1 MGKTEQSMSIMSS
14 STQATGSN
22 IFDPMTPSN
31 LQEPFVFF
39 AKLRQEKPVY
49 WNEQY
54 SFWML
59 TRYQDV
65 KAVLRAPRQF
75 SSATGVEIEKRAEQI
90 PQSARASFD
99 IGKRFWYTA
108 IQNTDPPK
116 HTDQR
121 GAVMNAFT
129 PQVVAEMR
137 TSIQQRVDHL
147 LDEMDRA
154 ATCDFVSE
162 FAYPLPSLVIFDLLG
177 VPAEDHEA
185 MREATQALVMF
196 PSTAYKGDFGAMEHI
211 AERLTRAQEVLE
223 RLIQQRRREPKKD
236 LISILLQAET
246 GTTQL
251 PDDEI
256 VVLCNFLLGAGHETT
271 ANLLSGSLRYLLERR
286 ELWEQLGAAREMI
299 PTAVEELLRFVSP
312 VLWLS
317 RLPAE
322 DIELDGQVLRK
333 GTRLQ
338 LGIGAANHD
347 PAEFPNPE
355 QLDFT
360 RPKVNS
366 LAFGYGPHFCLGAA
380 LARMETQVALSS
392 LLDRI
397 PKVQLGTR
405 HFEYRPLYFLRA
417 LKSLPIV
424 VRGS

>member
-1 MGKTEQSMSIMSS
+1 MIKSN
-14 STQATGSN
+14 STQAGSDL
-22 IFDPMTPSN
+22 FDPMTRSN

-39 AKLRQEKPVY
+39 AKLRKEKPVH

-75 SSATGVEIEKRAEQI
+75 SSATGVEIERRAEQI

-108 IQNTDPPK
+108 MQNTDPPK

-147 LDEMDRA
+147 LDKMERS

-185 MREATQALVMF
+185 MREATQSLVMF

-211 AERLTRAQEVLE
+211 AERLTRAQGVLE
-223 RLIQQRRREPKKD
+223 RLIQERRREPKKD
-236 LISILLQAET
+236 LISILLHAET

-256 VVLCNFLLGAGHETT
+256 VVLCNFLLAAGHETT

-312 VLWLS
+312 VLWAS

-322 DIELDGQVLRK
+322 DIELDGHLLRK
-333 GTRLQ
+333 GSRLQ

-380 LARMETQVALSS
+380 LAKMETHVALSS
-392 LLDRI
+392 LLERI
-397 PKVQLGTR
+397 PQVQLGAR

>member
-1 MGKTEQSMSIMSS
+1 MAGKVESMSMSS
-14 STQATGSN
+14 SMQVTGSE

-31 LQEPFVFF
+31 LQEPFVLF
-39 AKLRQEKPVY
+39 ARLRQEKPVY

-65 KAVLRAPRQF
+65 KAILRAPRQF
-75 SSATGVEIEKRAEQI
+75 SSATGIEIEKRAEQI
-90 PQSARASFD
+90 PQCARASFD
-99 IGKRFWYTA
+99 IGKRFAYTHMQA
-108 IQNTDPPK
+108 SDPPK

-137 TSIQQRVDHL
+137 TSIQQRVDRL
-147 LDEMDRA
+147 LDELERA
-154 ATCDFVSE
+154 QTCDFVSE

-177 VPAEDHEA
+177 VPAEFHDTI
-185 MREATQALVMF
+185 RESSRAGVTFQRAVY
-196 PSTAYKGDFGAMEHI
+196 THDFKTIEHV
-211 AERLTRAQEVLE
+211 AERFTEAEKVLQRVIQE
-223 RLIQQRRREPKKD
+223 RRREPKND
-236 LISILLQAET
+236 LISILVHGDGIA
-246 GTTQL
+246 GL
-251 PDDEI
+251 PDDEL
-256 VVLCNFLLGAGHETT
+256 VVLCSFLLTAGHETT
-271 ANLLSGSLRYLLERR
+271 ANLISGSLRYLLERR
-286 ELWEQLGAAREMI
+286 ELWEQLGAAPEMMPLAI
-299 PTAVEELLRFVSP
+299 EELLRFVSP
-312 VLWLS
+312 VLWLA

-322 DIELDGQVLRK
+322 DVELDGHVLRK
-333 GTRLQ
+333 GTRVQ

-347 PAEFPNPE
+347 PSEFPNPE
-355 QLDFT
+355 ELDFA

-380 LARMETQVALSS
+380 LARMETQVALSR
-392 LLDRI
+392 LLERM
-397 PKVQLGTR
+397 PQMQLGTR